1 MRFVNV
7 YGKAA
12 LNATTVKRLF
22 SWANGKPQKKEL
34 DTCDMPRSG
43 RQAAVLIDD
52 KTKEADDFITLE
64 RITITKVFN

>member
-1 MRFVNV
+1 MNV

-12 LNATTVKRLF
+12 LNATAVKRLF
-22 SWANGKPQKKEL
+22 SWVNGKPQKKGER
-34 DTCDMPRSG
+34 DTSDMPRGG
-43 RQAAVLIDD
+43 RQAAALIDD